1 MTSFDLDRALSGH
14 VFAYL
19 LVFTRL
25 GTMLMLFPGI
35 GEAYVP
41 QRVRL
46 MFALALCFLLVGPL
60 MPRLPSLPA
69 ELPDLAMLLAVEA
82 GIGIFFGTLL
92 RLAVSALEAAGS
104 IVGLQMGLS
113 NATMLNPALATQS
126 PLPSA
131 FLSVAGVTLLFVT
144 GGDHLLMRSLVS
156 IYDVFPPGGALEPGD
171 MAQAIIRGAN
181 ASFVMG
187 TQMAMPFFV
196 MGLLMYVSMG
206 VMQKILPQV
215 QLFLVALPAQIWGG
229 LALLVFT
236 ASGILAVWLRYMDE
250 TIRPFVGGP

>member
-1 MTSFDLDRALSGH
+1 MESFDLGQMLSGH
-14 VFAYL
+14 TFAYFL
-19 LVFTRL
+19 LFTRL

-41 QRVRL
+41 QRMRL

-60 MPRLPSLPA
+60 MPRLPALPA
-69 ELPDLAMLLAVEA
+69 QMPDLAMLLVVEA

-113 NATMLNPALATQS
+113 NATVLNPALATQS

-131 FLSVAGVTLLFVT
+131 FLSVTGVTLLFVS
-144 GGDHLLMRSLVS
+144 GGDRLLMRSLVS
-156 IYDVFPPGGALEPGD
+156 IYDVFPPGGIPAPGD
-171 MAQAIIRGAN
+171 MTQAIIQAAN
-181 ASFVMG
+181 ASFVIG
-187 TQMAMPFFV
+187 AQMAMPFLV
-196 MGLLMYVSMG
+196 MGLLMFLSMG
-206 VMQKILPQV
+206 VMQKLLPQV

-229 LALLVFT
+229 LALLLFT
-236 ASGILAVWLRYMDE
+236 ATGILSVWLRYMDE
-250 TIRPFVGGP
+250 TLRPFAGGQ

>member
-1 MTSFDLDRALSGH
+1 MTSFNLDQALSGH

-41 QRVRL
+41 ARVRL
-46 MFALALCFLLVGPL
+46 MFAMAICFLLVGPL
-60 MPRLPSLPA
+60 LPRLPALPA
-69 ELPDLAMLLAVEA
+69 QIPDLVTLLVIEA
-82 GIGIFFGTLL
+82 AIGIFFGTLL
-92 RLAVSALEAAGS
+92 RLVVSALEAAGS
-104 IVGLQMGLS
+104 IVGLQTGLS
-113 NATMLNPALATQS
+113 NATILNPALATQS

-144 GGDHLLMRSLVS
+144 GVDHLLMRSLVS
-156 IYDVFPPGGALEPGD
+156 IYDVFPPGDAPILGD
-171 MAQAIIRGAN
+171 MIQATIQAVN
-181 ASFVMG
+181 TSFVIG
-187 TQMAMPFFV
+187 VQMAMPFFV

-206 VMQKILPQV
+206 IMQKLLPQV

-229 LALLVFT
+229 LALLMFT
-236 ASGILAVWLRYMDE
+236 ITGILAVWLRYMDD
-250 TIRPFVGGP
+250 TIKPFVR